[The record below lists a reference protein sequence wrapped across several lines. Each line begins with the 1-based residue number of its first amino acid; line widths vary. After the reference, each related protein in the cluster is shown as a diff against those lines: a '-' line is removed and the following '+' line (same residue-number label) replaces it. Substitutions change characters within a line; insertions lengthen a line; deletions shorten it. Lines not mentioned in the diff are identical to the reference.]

1 MLPTDL
7 GAVAH
12 VCFERQGAVLL
23 GEREAALLDAIE
35 GSHSIKEAAR
45 ATGMSY
51 RTAWARIQAMERALG
66 TPVVLSRAGGTG
78 GGTTTLTEDTRTLLR
93 LFTNLHRRVT
103 AHVTHEFQSAVT
115 PTH

>member
-1 MLPTDL
+1 MLPADL

-12 VCFERQGAVLL
+12 VWFERQGAPLL

-35 GSHSIKEAAR
+35 DSHSIKEAAR

-51 RTAWARIQAMERALG
+51 RTAWARIQAMERTLG
-66 TPVVLSRAGGTG
+66 MPVVLSRAGGPG
-78 GGTTTLTEDTRTLLR
+78 GGTTTLTDDTRALLR
-93 LFTNLHRRVT
+93 IFTTLHRRV
-103 AHVTHEFQSAVT
+103 ADQVTHEFQSTLT